1 MKNSLQIIA
10 IIDQPELLED
20 KIEQLAYRHHDTGY
34 GMQNIRANRI
44 ALETSSIETH
54 ISGNVVMNNPD
65 EQISMRFI
73 TCFVFTCLKRKG
85 SVYKLE
91 WSSSLS

>member
-20 KIEQLAYRHHDTGY
+20 KIEQLAYRHHDAGY
-34 GMQNIRANRI
+34 GVQNIPANNVV
-44 ALETSSIETH
+44 LETSSVETYVKGH
-54 ISGNVVMNNPD
+54 AVMNNPD
-65 EQISMRFI
+65 EQVSMPFL
-73 TCFVFTCLKRKG
+73 TCFVFTCIKIAD
-85 SVYKLE
+85 SDYKLE

>member
-20 KIEQLAYRHHDTGY
+20 KIGHLAYRHQDAGY
-34 GMQNIRANRI
+34 GVQNIPANNVPF
-44 ALETSSIETH
+44 ETSSVETYVK
-54 ISGNVVMNNPD
+54 GYAVMNNPD
-65 EQISMRFI
+65 KQVSMPFL
-73 TCFVFTCLKRKG
+73 TCFVFTCIKTKG
-85 SVYKLE
+85 HVYKVE